1 MRIIKKGRRK
11 KCFMEVT
18 CKECGAILEICSNDI
33 RVKLDEHLGIMS
45 LGKFLF
51 ECPFCKRINIMVSDE
66 LSDDMRSELEKRETL
81 K

>member
-45 LGKFLF
+45 LGKVF
-51 ECPFCKRINIMVSDE
+51 I
-66 LSDDMRSELEKRETL
+66 
-81 K
+81 